1 MCNFVLLKLLIVS
14 SMNKSV
20 KASNGTIKGLFK
32 TYVVDALS
40 YMAMGLFASLII
52 GLIIKQIALIP
63 GLDFLAPIATI
74 AQLDL
79 VVGGA
84 IGLAIALGLKR
95 DPLVTISAVAVGA
108 LGYSLGG
115 EIVTQNIIDQGCPLC
130 AGGISY
136 FEYHGQNIIG
146 DVGGNPIGAYI
157 ATIVAIEVGSL
168 VSKRTPVDIILTP
181 LVTIIVGGLVA
192 QYICVPIGEWVMSL
206 GELINRA
213 TELNPFAMGIVVAV
227 SVGCILTLPISS
239 AALCIS
245 IGIGGIAAGAAT
257 AGCCAQMVGF
267 AVISFKENGWGGLIS
282 QGLGTSM
289 LQIGNIARKP
299 IVWLAPT
306 LASAILGPI
315 STCILKMEN
324 SAAGAGMGTS
334 GLVGPIGCWDTMA
347 SSTDHT
353 LLIAEIVGL
362 YFIAPAI
369 LSLLIHFVM
378 RRIGWVKDGDLKLQR

>member
-1 MCNFVLLKLLIVS
+1 MRKKNLS
-14 SMNKSV
+14 TPAESTNRKSW
-20 KASNGTIKGLFK
+20 FK

-40 YMAMGLFASLII
+40 YMAMGLFSSLII
-52 GLIIKQIALIP
+52 GLIIKQIALIQ
-63 GLDFLAPIATI
+63 GLEFLAPIAAM

-108 LGYSLGG
+108 LGYTLGG
-115 EIVTQNIIDQGCPLC
+115 P
-130 AGGISY
+130 A
-136 FEYHGQNIIG
+136 G
-146 DVGGNPIGAYI
+146 DVGGNPIGAYL
-157 ATIVAIEVGSL
+157 ATIVAIEAGSL
-168 VSKRTPVDIILTP
+168 ISKRTPIDIILTP
-181 LVTIIVGGLVA
+181 LVTVVTGGLVA
-192 QYICVPIGEWVMSL
+192 QYLCVPIGEWVMSL

-213 TELNPFAMGIVVAV
+213 TELNPFAMGVVVAV

-245 IGIGGIAAGAAT
+245 IGISGLAAGAAT

-267 AVISFKENGWGGLIS
+267 AVISFRENGLGGLIS

-306 LASAILGPI
+306 LAAAILGPI
-315 STCILKMEN
+315 STCILGMTN
-324 SAAGAGMGTS
+324 NAAGAGMGTS
-334 GLVGPIGCWDTMA
+334 GLVGPIGCWDTMSA
-347 SSTDHT
+347 TTDHT
-353 LLIAEIVGL
+353 MLLAEIVGM
-362 YFIAPAI
+362 YFIAPAV
-369 LSLLIHFVM
+369 LSLIIHLAM
-378 RRIGWVKDGDLKLQR
+378 KRAGWVKDGDLKLQK